1 MPLPLLFIA
10 VAAATGLVGV
20 GKSVKAAVDT
30 HDAKKT
36 NEKANDIVNYAKH
49 SLETARKKCGN
60 DLKNLGKTKVI
71 ILDSSVNHFIRSF
84 GKLKNVN
91 FQNSAGLDEMGRL
104 CIDSKEF
111 EELKEL
117 GNFASSI
124 VGGIA
129 SGAMGGAITAFG
141 AYSAAGTFAA
151 ASTGTAI
158 ASLSGAAATNATLA
172 FFGGG
177 SLAAGGLGVAG
188 GTMVLGG
195 LVAGPALAIMGFIVG
210 AKASAA
216 KDEAYSNL
224 AKARK
229 ISEEL
234 GAASD
239 LCYAISKKCNMFVDL
254 LKKLDRYFKPLIGK
268 IDEAIA
274 EHGTDYRL
282 FSQEQKQATA
292 AAASLAKAIKTV
304 LDTPILDK
312 DGNITSES
320 ARLLST
326 IKPETI
332 AKGDASSLGVVGKER
347 SQTKRPS
354 ITKKELSVDQIIYAC
369 ESYVY
374 KRVRYPDFDDEKEE
388 CANINWDKFVSL
400 VKDSYEI
407 DCTTEEY
414 KLYIEDFGSTSSVWL
429 SDLRYNLKRFIQTY
443 QISYIVSLFVKGNK
457 PILQETDVDW
467 NDLIETISKVYSV
480 KIEKWQLFH
489 PGRNTA
495 EDVIRRICQK
505 VGYQVDSMTFGKD
518 YFLASEFYKRLE

>member
-30 HDAKKT
+30 HDANKT
-36 NEKANDIVNYAKH
+36 NEKANDIVNYAK
-49 SLETARKKCGN
+49 SRLETARKKCGN
-60 DLKNLGKTKVI
+60 DLKSLGKTKVT
-71 ILDSSVNHFIRSF
+71 ILYSSVNHFIRSF

-104 CIDSKEF
+104 CIDSKDF

-117 GNFASSI
+117 GTFATSI

-195 LVAGPALAIMGFIVG
+195 LVAGPALAIMGFVVG

-224 AKARK
+224 AKARQ

-274 EHGTDYRL
+274 EHGTDYRQ

-312 DGNITSES
+312 NGNVTYES
-320 ARLLST
+320 DKILKQ
-326 IKPETI
+326 IKPEEI
-332 AKGDASSLGVVGKER
+332 AKGSQSTSTTNTKSVNELTISEILDLCQYDVSHRKRYLDKLEPCSRFRWEKIVSHVNSSYG
-347 SQTKRPS
+347 T
-354 ITKKELSVDQIIYAC
+354 
-369 ESYVY
+369 
-374 KRVRYPDFDDEKEE
+374 
-388 CANINWDKFVSL
+388 
-400 VKDSYEI
+400 
-407 DCTTEEY
+407 DCTLEEF
-414 KLYIEDFGSTSSVWL
+414 KSQIPAFGDKGQFWL
-429 SDLRYNLKRFIQTY
+429 SDIELALVDFVKTY
-443 QISYIVSLFVKGNK
+443 QISIVVESCLIRHSE
-457 PILQETDVDW
+457 ILAEGDVNWDK
-467 NDLIETISKVYSV
+467 LLSKIYS
-480 KIEKWQLFH
+480 IYGMSMAKWQLFH
-489 PGRNTA
+489 PGENKP
-495 EDVIRRICQK
+495 EDVLHRIDTKITCSG
-505 VGYQVDSMTFGKD
+505 GYQED
-518 YFLASEFYKRLE
+518 YIFTASEFKRLMLK

>member
-30 HDAKKT
+30 HDANKT

-60 DLKNLGKTKVI
+60 DLKKLGKTKVT

-117 GNFASSI
+117 GNFATSI

-177 SLAAGGLGVAG
+177 SLAAGGLGIAG

-195 LVAGPALAIMGFIVG
+195 LVAGPALAIMGFVVG

-224 AKARK
+224 AKAHQ

-274 EHGTDYRL
+274 EHGTDYRQ

-312 DGNITSES
+312 AGNVTYES
-320 ARLLST
+320 DKVLKQ
-326 IKPETI
+326 IKPEEI
-332 AKGDASSLGVVGKER
+332 ATGVQPSTSTQTSNTKFGSSNVCGTSELKLADILSKCQYDVSNR
-347 SQTKRPS
+347 KRYS
-354 ITKKELSVDQIIYAC
+354 GYA
-369 ESYVY
+369 E
-374 KRVRYPDFDDEKEE
+374 P
-388 CANINWDKFVSL
+388 CARFNWDKLVSL
-400 VKDSYEI
+400 VNYSYGM
-407 DCTTEEY
+407 DCTLEEY
-414 KLYIEDFGSTSSVWL
+414 KSHIPTMGEKGQFWVNDVSYAIG
-429 SDLRYNLKRFIQTY
+429 NFIKTY
-443 QISYIVSLFVKGNK
+443 QISLVVEACLIHHSAVLKES
-457 PILQETDVDW
+457 DVNWDK
-467 NDLIETISKVYSV
+467 LISKISIIYGVSMA
-480 KIEKWQLFH
+480 KWQLFH
-489 PGRNTA
+489 PGENKP
-495 EDVIRRICQK
+495 EDVLNRINEK
-505 VGYQVDSMTFGKD
+505 IVGSGDYHKD
-518 YFLASEFYKRLE
+518 YFFTSSEFKKLMLK

>member
-30 HDAKKT
+30 HDANKT

-49 SLETARKKCGN
+49 SLKTARKKCGN
-60 DLKNLGKTKVI
+60 DLKKLGKTKVT

-111 EELKEL
+111 EELKKL
-117 GNFASSI
+117 GNFATSI

-129 SGAMGGAITAFG
+129 SGTIGGAITAFG
-141 AYSAAGTFAA
+141 AYSAAGAFAA
-151 ASTGTAI
+151 ASTGTPI
-158 ASLSGAAATNATLA
+158 AFLSGAAATNATLA

-229 ISEEL
+229 ISKEL

-304 LDTPILDK
+304 LDTPILDRN
-312 DGNITSES
+312 GNLTYKSGKV
-320 ARLLST
+320 LKQ
-326 IKPETI
+326 IKPEKI
-332 AKGDASSLGVVGKER
+332 VNGVQPTTTSRTTSNVKNNNVTTSELKLSDILNKCKYDVSNR
-347 SQTKRPS
+347 KRY
-354 ITKKELSVDQIIYAC
+354 T
-369 ESYVY
+369 
-374 KRVRYPDFDDEKEE
+374 DEYET
-388 CANINWDKFVSL
+388 CARFHWDKL
-400 VKDSYEI
+400 VALVNDSYGMN
-407 DCTTEEY
+407 CTLEEF
-414 KLYIEDFGSTSSVWL
+414 KSHISSIGDKVQFWL
-429 SDLRYNLKRFIQTY
+429 NDISYDLERFIKTY
-443 QISYIVSLFVKGNK
+443 QISIILEACLIRHSSDLLEEDVNWEKFLSKISTIYGIV
-457 PILQETDVDW
+457 
-467 NDLIETISKVYSV
+467 
-480 KIEKWQLFH
+480 IEKWQLFH
-489 PGRNTA
+489 PGKNKV
-495 EDVIRRICQK
+495 EDILYRINEMITCK
-505 VGYQVDSMTFGKD
+505 GDYRKD
-518 YFLASEFYKRLE
+518 YIITVSEFNKLMLK

>member
-1 MPLPLLFIA
+1 MPFPLLFIA

-30 HDAKKT
+30 HDANKT
-36 NEKANDIVNYAKH
+36 NKKANDIVNYAKH
-49 SLETARKKCGN
+49 KLETARKKCGN
-60 DLKNLGKTKVI
+60 DLKNLGKTKVT
-71 ILDSSVNHFIRSF
+71 ILDSSVNHFICSF

-117 GNFASSI
+117 GNFATSI

-141 AYSAAGTFAA
+141 AYSAAGTIAA

-158 ASLSGAAATNATLA
+158 SSLSGAAATNATLA

-188 GTMVLGG
+188 GKMVLGS
-195 LVAGPALAIMGFIVG
+195 LVAGPALAIMGFVVG

-224 AKARK
+224 AKARQ

-234 GAASD
+234 GAAFD
-239 LCYAISKKCNMFVDL
+239 LCCAISKKCNMFVDL

-274 EHGTDYRL
+274 EHGTDYRQ

-304 LDTPILDK
+304 LDTPILDRN
-312 DGNITSES
+312 GNVTYES
-320 ARLLST
+320 DKILKQ
-326 IKPETI
+326 IKPE
-332 AKGDASSLGVVGKER
+332 
-347 SQTKRPS
+347 
-354 ITKKELSVDQIIYAC
+354 
-369 ESYVY
+369 
-374 KRVRYPDFDDEKEE
+374 
-388 CANINWDKFVSL
+388 
-400 VKDSYEI
+400 EI
-407 DCTTEEY
+407 
-414 KLYIEDFGSTSSVWL
+414 
-429 SDLRYNLKRFIQTY
+429 
-443 QISYIVSLFVKGNK
+443 VKGSQLTSATNTK
-457 PILQETDVDW
+457 
-467 NDLIETISKVYSV
+467 SV
-480 KIEKWQLFH
+480 
-489 PGRNTA
+489 N
-495 EDVIRRICQK
+495 
-505 VGYQVDSMTFGKD
+505 
-518 YFLASEFYKRLE
+518 